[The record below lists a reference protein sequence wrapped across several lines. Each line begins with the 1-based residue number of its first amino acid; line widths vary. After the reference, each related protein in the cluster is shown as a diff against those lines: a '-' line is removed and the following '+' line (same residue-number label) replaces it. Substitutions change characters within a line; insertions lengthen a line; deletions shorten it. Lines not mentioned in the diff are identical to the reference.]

1 MNKCWAILFLGLSLS
16 LASVF
21 TLAQQVG
28 GDVEVIVAPSYGA
41 EDGNQE
47 SLYFKR
53 LLHRAL
59 QLTVPE
65 YGEFELRLPE
75 QLLVDNRLRV
85 SVQRGVVDVM
95 WRNSVERADNG
106 LLRVPVSLL
115 GELTQYRMLLVRE
128 RDLPLYTDPLALS
141 DLRQRVAGVGAQWP
155 DVKVL
160 AHNQLPYVTATG
172 YHPLFRMLAADRF
185 DYFPRGIYQVRG
197 EIEQYPELDLAM
209 VPNLVLSYPND
220 VYFYVSPDNPKLAKR
235 LTLGLERAQ
244 RDGSLDALIDEFD
257 RLRWAKEQIS
267 RADWQVIYLDSP
279 LPAPQ
284 RR

>member
-1 MNKCWAILFLGLSLS
+1 MNSYLAILFWGLSLS
-16 LASVF
+16 LASSF
-21 TLAQQVG
+21 TLAEPVQK
-28 GDVEVIVAPSYGA
+28 DVEVIVAPSYGA
-41 EDGNQE
+41 DEGNQE

-75 QLLVDNRLRV
+75 QLLMDNRLRV

-95 WRNSVERADNG
+95 WRNSVEGADNG

-115 GELTQYRMLLVRE
+115 GELTQYRMLLVRKG
-128 RDLPLYTDPLALS
+128 DLPLYTDSLALS
-141 DLRQRVAGVGAQWP
+141 DLRLRVAGVGAQWP
-155 DVKVL
+155 DLKVL

-220 VYFYVSPDNPKLAKR
+220 VYFYVAPDSSRLAER

-244 RDGSLDALIDEFD
+244 RDGSLDGLIDSME

-279 LPAPQ
+279 SPGPQ
-284 RR
+284 

>member
-1 MNKCWAILFLGLSLS
+1 MNSYLAILFWGLSLS
-16 LASVF
+16 LASSF
-21 TLAQQVG
+21 TLAEPVQK
-28 GDVEVIVAPSYGA
+28 DVEVIVAPSYGA
-41 EDGNQE
+41 DEGNQE

-75 QLLVDNRLRV
+75 QLLMDNRLRV

-95 WRNSVERADNG
+95 WRNSVEGADNG

-115 GELTQYRMLLVRE
+115 GELTQYRMLLVRKG
-128 RDLPLYTDPLALS
+128 DLPLYTDSLALS
-141 DLRQRVAGVGAQWP
+141 DLRLRVAGVGAQWP
-155 DVKVL
+155 DLKVL

-220 VYFYVSPDNPKLAKR
+220 VYFYVAPDNPRLAER

-244 RDGSLDALIDEFD
+244 RDGSLDGLIDSME

-279 LPAPQ
+279 SPGPQ
-284 RR
+284 